1 MEMLDIEVFEGG
13 FKETE
18 LGLLPEE
25 WEVVRLGEVGNYING
40 YAFKPSDWGKTGKP
54 IIRIQNLN
62 NPLAS
67 FNYYNGELD
76 HKYLVKKG
84 DILISWS
91 ASLGVYL
98 WNGEDAW
105 LNQHIFK
112 VELTNQKVLK
122 DYFYFALLYY
132 FTSQAFTNL
141 HGSTMKHIV
150 KSKFLNIS
158 IPLPPLEEQKAI
170 AGILSTVQ
178 SAIEK
183 TEKVINALKNLK
195 KSMMKHL
202 FTYGPVAEEEAE
214 KVELKETEIG
224 LIPKHWEVVRLGEVV
239 EKMKAGGTPRR
250 SEKRF
255 WGGSIPF
262 IMIEDLTKSNLYI
275 KDAREY
281 ITEEGLK
288 NSNAWIVPPNSLLL
302 SIYATIGE
310 TAINL
315 IPVATNQAIL
325 GIIPKKHRLNVEFGA
340 YLLKFHAKRLLF
352 QNIQT
357 TQKNINK
364 GIVENFLIPLPPLE
378 EQKAIA
384 GVLSTVQS
392 AIEKTEKVI
401 NALKNLK
408 KSMMK
413 HLFTYGPVAE
423 EEAEKVELKET
434 EIGLIP
440 KHWEVVRLGEVYN
453 ITKKPKGLRIE
464 NYDAVPFV
472 PMEGIGFGAFSV
484 NFIIKDPEEISSGT
498 YFEKGD
504 LLLAKIT
511 PSFENGKQAIANN
524 IPIDF
529 GIATTEVI
537 PIKQTEKGLIS
548 YLFYY
553 LQKPDVRQSLAS
565 KMEGTTGRQRLPKE
579 ALLNALIPLPPLEEQ
594 QKIAQIL
601 QSIDQRIEKEEKYKN
616 ALQNLFKSL
625 LHNLMTGKIR
635 VRVKNHG

>member
-18 LGLLPEE
+18 LGPLPEE

-40 YAFKPSDWGKTGKP
+40 YAFKPSDWSKIGKP

-98 WNGEDAW
+98 WNGGDAW

-224 LIPKHWEVVRLGEVV
+224 LIPKHWEVVRLGEVI
-239 EKMKAGGTPRR
+239 KYYTPSKKLKQSDYKAFGKFPVIDQGQKYIAGFYDDETMVFDKDLPVILFGDHTRII
-250 SEKRF
+250 KYIDF
-255 WGGSIPF
+255 PF
-262 IMIEDLTKSNLYI
+262 ICGAD
-275 KDAREY
+275 
-281 ITEEGLK
+281 GLK
-288 NSNAWIVPPNSLLL
+288 IIVP
-302 SIYATIGE
+302 
-310 TAINL
+310 
-315 IPVATNQAIL
+315 
-325 GIIPKKHRLNVEFGA
+325 K
-340 YLLKFHAKRLLF
+340 
-352 QNIQT
+352 
-357 TQKNINK
+357 
-364 GIVENFLIPLPPLE
+364 ENFHRKYFYYALLNLNIPSRGYNRHFTILREKLIPLP
-378 EQKAIA
+378 
-384 GVLSTVQS
+384 T
-392 AIEKTEKVI
+392 
-401 NALKNLK
+401 
-408 KSMMK
+408 
-413 HLFTYGPVAE
+413 
-423 EEAEKVELKET
+423 
-434 EIGLIP
+434 
-440 KHWEVVRLGEVYN
+440 
-453 ITKKPKGLRIE
+453 
-464 NYDAVPFV
+464 
-472 PMEGIGFGAFSV
+472 
-484 NFIIKDPEEISSGT
+484 
-498 YFEKGD
+498 
-504 LLLAKIT
+504 
-511 PSFENGKQAIANN
+511 
-524 IPIDF
+524 
-529 GIATTEVI
+529 
-537 PIKQTEKGLIS
+537 
-548 YLFYY
+548 
-553 LQKPDVRQSLAS
+553 
-565 KMEGTTGRQRLPKE
+565 
-579 ALLNALIPLPPLEEQ
+579 LEEQ

-635 VRVKNHG
+635 VRVKDHGED

>member
-1 MEMLDIEVFEGG
+1 MLDIEVFEGG
-13 FKETE
+13 LKETE
-18 LGLLPEE
+18 LGPLPGE
-25 WEVVRLGEVGNYING
+25 WEVVRLEEVAEITMGQSPPGETYNTQGIGMPFLQGKAEFGRVYPIPVKYTTNPLKI
-40 YAFKPSDWGKTGKP
+40 GKTGSVLISVRAP
-54 IIRIQNLN
+54 VGDVNIANMDYCIGRG
-62 NPLAS
+62 LAS
-67 FNYYNGELD
+67 ISFKNGYGYNE
-76 HKYLVKKG
+76 YLFYC
-84 DILISWS
+84 L
-91 ASLGVYL
+91 
-98 WNGEDAW
+98 
-105 LNQHIFK
+105 QF
-112 VELTNQKVLK
+112 LK
-122 DYFYFALLYY
+122 PLLEKEGY
-132 FTSQAFTNL
+132 
-141 HGSTMKHIV
+141 GSTFKAIGKEV
-150 KSKFLNIS
+150 LTKFQIL
-158 IPLPPLEEQKAI
+158 LPPLEEQKAI

-224 LIPKHWEVVRLGEVV
+224 LIPKHWEVVRLGEV
-239 EKMKAGGTPRR
+239 
-250 SEKRF
+250 
-255 WGGSIPF
+255 
-262 IMIEDLTKSNLYI
+262 
-275 KDAREY
+275 
-281 ITEEGLK
+281 
-288 NSNAWIVPPNSLLL
+288 
-302 SIYATIGE
+302 
-310 TAINL
+310 
-315 IPVATNQAIL
+315 
-325 GIIPKKHRLNVEFGA
+325 
-340 YLLKFHAKRLLF
+340 
-352 QNIQT
+352 
-357 TQKNINK
+357 
-364 GIVENFLIPLPPLE
+364 
-378 EQKAIA
+378 
-384 GVLSTVQS
+384 
-392 AIEKTEKVI
+392 
-401 NALKNLK
+401 
-408 KSMMK
+408 
-413 HLFTYGPVAE
+413 
-423 EEAEKVELKET
+423 
-434 EIGLIP
+434 
-440 KHWEVVRLGEVYN
+440 YN
-453 ITKKPKGLRIE
+453 ITKKPKGLKIE

>member
-1 MEMLDIEVFEGG
+1 MLDIEVFEGG

-18 LGLLPEE
+18 LGPLPEE

-40 YAFKPSDWGKTGKP
+40 YAFKPSDWSKVGKP

-98 WNGEDAW
+98 WKGEDAW

-183 TEKVINALKNLK
+183 TEKVINALKNFK

-224 LIPKHWEVVRLGEVV
+224 LIPKHWEVVRLGEVFDV
-239 EKMKAGGTPRR
+239 KQGKQLSSKESKEGKTLRPFLRTSNVLWNKIDISSISYMPFSDEEFETLKLRRGDILVCEGGDVGRT
-250 SEKRF
+250 SVWE
-255 WGGSIPF
+255 GQ
-262 IMIEDLTKSNLYI
+262 L
-275 KDAREY
+275 
-281 ITEEGLK
+281 EECAYQNHL
-288 NSNAWIVPPNSLLL
+288 
-302 SIYATIGE
+302 
-310 TAINL
+310 
-315 IPVATNQAIL
+315 
-325 GIIPKKHRLNVEFGA
+325 HRLRPKENNIVNYFFSYWMEYAICLRGFYVNSA
-340 YLLKFHAKRLLF
+340 NRTTIPNLSAQRLKS
-352 QNIQT
+352 
-357 TQKNINK
+357 
-364 GIVENFLIPLPPLE
+364 FLIPLP
-378 EQKAIA
+378 
-384 GVLSTVQS
+384 S
-392 AIEKTEKVI
+392 
-401 NALKNLK
+401 
-408 KSMMK
+408 
-413 HLFTYGPVAE
+413 
-423 EEAEKVELKET
+423 
-434 EIGLIP
+434 
-440 KHWEVVRLGEVYN
+440 
-453 ITKKPKGLRIE
+453 
-464 NYDAVPFV
+464 
-472 PMEGIGFGAFSV
+472 
-484 NFIIKDPEEISSGT
+484 
-498 YFEKGD
+498 
-504 LLLAKIT
+504 
-511 PSFENGKQAIANN
+511 
-524 IPIDF
+524 
-529 GIATTEVI
+529 
-537 PIKQTEKGLIS
+537 
-548 YLFYY
+548 
-553 LQKPDVRQSLAS
+553 
-565 KMEGTTGRQRLPKE
+565 
-579 ALLNALIPLPPLEEQ
+579 LEEQ

-635 VRVKNHG
+635 VRVKDYGED